1 MSSLVNSG
9 FLQPL
14 ISAVLSGLVLVGCQ
28 SVPAHLDRSFATQ
41 LDASLRVLAAPG
53 SREPDRARAL
63 AESRR
68 LTADHLPDL
77 LEDATTSALS
87 PAGATLPGVHAP
99 ADFANL
105 APVPTSRVTTPGL
118 HRVGIGLPMVGELP
132 PADANAPR
140 AGYRVPLTLLALPKS
155 NPTECCDTALV
166 DPERIR
172 SVRTVHGDFA
182 TTMDLE
188 APIDAIRATGPS
200 PVAGLLK
207 LIRPGRFSGTPR
219 VVFLQPFA
227 PDKIPVVLVHGL
239 MSTPLMWAPLVK
251 ALLADERIRTHFQF
265 WFFFYPTGQPV
276 PLSALQFREALD
288 AVAHNHGHHK
298 PMILVGH
305 SMGGILSRAQISRMS
320 EREAETVRSGIAS
333 LPETSLVRRA
343 LIFEPRPDVSR
354 AVFMFT
360 PHRGSRLAANSLGA
374 WGIRLIRLPDW
385 LLGTLMHYAMLIPEI
400 AEGRPPTS
408 IQGLSPNSSFLRA
421 LDRTQPT
428 VPTHSIL
435 GDRGRRRGS
444 LLASSDGV
452 VAYSSAHLA
461 AAKSEVVV
469 PAGHGGFANPLAIAE
484 LRRIL
489 HQELAETS
497 GPGKSASMTSN
508 SMPGKHRQAANKR
521 K

>member
-1 MSSLVNSG
+1 MFNPTTSSFTQSLIPLVFSC
-9 FLQPL
+9 
-14 ISAVLSGLVLVGCQ
+14 LVLAGCQ
-28 SVPAHLDRSFATQ
+28 SVPTLSARSLGTQ
-41 LDASLRVLAAPG
+41 LNESLRALAAPD

-68 LTADHLPDL
+68 LTADHLPEL

-87 PAGATLPGVHAP
+87 PAGATLPGIHAP
-99 ADFANL
+99 ADFGDL
-105 APVPTSRVTTPGL
+105 VPVPTSHVTTPGL
-118 HRVGIGLPMVGELP
+118 HRVGIGLPMVGVLP

-155 NPTECCDTALV
+155 NPTECCDVALV
-166 DPERIR
+166 DPERVS

-182 TTMDLE
+182 TAMDLE
-188 APIDAIRATGPS
+188 APIDATRATGPR
-200 PVAGLLK
+200 PFTGLLK
-207 LIRPGRFSGTPR
+207 LLRPGRFSGRPR
-219 VVFLQPFA
+219 VVFLQPFD

-239 MSTPLMWAPLVK
+239 MSTPHMWAPLVK
-251 ALLADERIRTHFQF
+251 ALLADGRIRGHFQF

-276 PLSALQFREALD
+276 PLSAFQFRDALD

-305 SMGGILSRAQISRMS
+305 SMGGILSRAQVSRMS

-333 LPETSLVRRA
+333 LPETSLVRRS

-354 AVFMFT
+354 AIFMFT

-374 WGIRLIRLPDW
+374 WGVRLIRLPDW
-385 LLGTLMHYAMLIPEI
+385 LLGTLMHYALLIPEI

-408 IQGLSPNSSFLRA
+408 IHGLSPNSSFLRA

-508 SMPGKHRQAANKR
+508 SMPGKHRDAANKR